1 MSERAIVI
9 GTSAGGVQALS
20 RILPRLPEALSMPI
34 LVVVHVPPRKPNAL
48 VELFAKKCP
57 LPVKEA
63 EDKEPLAN
71 GIIYHSRPAIDALF
85 ETAADAFGPGLTG
98 IVLTGA
104 NHDGA
109 AGLKAVG
116 LAGGTAIV
124 EDPASAEVPIMPA
137 AALAACPTAE
147 VMTLDQ
153 ISNFLKETAAQ

>member
-1 MSERAIVI
+1 M
-9 GTSAGGVQALS
+9 
-20 RILPRLPEALSMPI
+20 
-34 LVVVHVPPRKPNAL
+34 
-48 VELFAKKCP
+48 
-57 LPVKEA
+57 
-63 EDKEPLAN
+63 
-71 GIIYHSRPAIDALF
+71 
-85 ETAADAFGPGLTG
+85 
-98 IVLTGA
+98 LTGA

-137 AALAACPTAE
+137 AALAACPTAK